1 MPDYSYYY
9 PENIE
14 EALQVLAGVRGVR
27 IIAGGTELLP
37 RIRSGVEKGDVLLDI
52 TRAGL
57 NFVEAENGQVR
68 IGAATPLCVLEES
81 SEIKRLF
88 PALTQAASEVG
99 GMQTRNLGT
108 LGGNIC
114 TGVPSAD
121 LAPPLMAYGA
131 RAIIRSLA
139 GERVVPLEEFF
150 LAPRR
155 TAVGQGEMVTAVEL
169 DIPSGARGASF
180 GKIGRRRAMRLSVV
194 SAAAC
199 LEVREGVLKNVRL
212 AMGTVGPVPV
222 RLIRTEACL
231 EGREMCGGALETVA
245 EVMRGEISPR
255 DSVRASAEYR
265 REIAAVLLRKNISS
279 AYQQAAAGGK

>member
-1 MPDYSYYY
+1 MPGYSYYY
-9 PENIE
+9 PENKE

-37 RIRSGVEKGDVLLDI
+37 RIRSGVEKIGVLMDI

-57 NFVEAENGQVR
+57 NYVEAGNGLVR
-68 IGAATPLCVLEES
+68 IGAATPLSVLEES
-81 SEIKRLF
+81 GQIKRLF
-88 PALTQAASEVG
+88 PALAQAASEVG
-99 GMQTRNLGT
+99 GMQTRNLAT

-121 LAPPLMAYGA
+121 MAPPLMAYSA
-131 RAIIRSLA
+131 RARICSLA
-139 GERVVPLEEFF
+139 GERLVPLDQFF

-155 TAVGQGEMVTAVEL
+155 TAAGQGEMVTEVEL
-169 DIPSGARGASF
+169 EIPSGARGSAF
-180 GKIGRRRAMRLSVV
+180 YKIGRRRAMRLSVA

-212 AMGTVGPVPV
+212 AMGAVGPVPV
-222 RLIRTEACL
+222 RLIRTEAFL
-231 EGREMCGGALETVA
+231 ENREMSGGALDTA
-245 EVMRGEISPR
+245 AGIMRGEISPR

-265 REIAAVLLRKNISS
+265 REIAAVLLRRTLSS
-279 AYQQAAAGGK
+279 ACQQAAAGGK